1 MSGLDLIEYRLR
13 ANSRGSM
20 AVAPVLVIIGIWAPL
35 PDFVGLALI
44 VFVLILILRAVWH
57 AFRPAP
63 PTGTPC

>member
-1 MSGLDLIEYRLR
+1 
-13 ANSRGSM
+13 M
-20 AVAPVLVIIGIWAPL
+20 AVAPVLVIIGTWAPL